1 MCEQCRKSEPARLIS
16 HAKRRKIWQIDRKH
30 HCSIVGTCLSHED
43 LEWACR
49 RLGIERPP
57 GLRDYDLHRYF
68 VEQVGNS
75 GAPARLLHKRLDE
88 KYAGEV
94 RRFAR
99 ATDEEGWLALWE
111 QAVASGSVAA
121 AYWAVL
127 SHAGVPESVA
137 MRAYGDVHML
147 SHLLGAQNR
156 RTLRQQHT
164 LEARCAELEDRLA
177 RAERSTAERIAE
189 KDARIRALEAELA
202 QARAAQAAPARPAAR
217 PSPSAGR
224 LERGLARANRR
235 VAAERARAR
244 AAEGELARL
253 RILFDAVPTVGQRA
267 AVPEPTTPAAP
278 ALPAAPPDLGGQ
290 AILYVGGRPNLVPRL
305 RETVQTLNGDLLH
318 HDGGVE
324 QATHC
329 LEGLVERA
337 DLVVC
342 PIDCVSHD
350 ACLRVK
356 GLCRRMRKPFI
367 PLRSSGATTFLR
379 TLETLAPARPV

>member
-1 MCEQCRKSEPARLIS
+1 MCEQCRKTEPARLIS

-49 RLGIERPP
+49 RLGIERPA

-68 VEQVGNS
+68 VEQVGGS

-99 ATDEEGWLALWE
+99 ATDEAGWLALWE

-156 RTLRQQHT
+156 RTLRQQHS

-202 QARAAQAAPARPAAR
+202 QARTAVTASARPARRAA
-217 PSPSAGR
+217 SAER
-224 LERGLARANRR
+224 LERGLVRANRR

-244 AAEGELARL
+244 AAEGEATRL
-253 RILFDAVPTVGQRA
+253 RALLDAAPSAT
-267 AVPEPTTPAAP
+267 PSTTPAAGPRP
-278 ALPAAPPDLGGQ
+278 AVTGPAAPPDLGGQ

-324 QATHC
+324 QAAHC

-379 TLETLAPARPV
+379 TLGTLAPARPV